1 MARLRIAAVCLLC
14 AALLAEGGISCRA
27 MDVLPVRR
35 ESREEARHRERMR
48 RAEEAARRILGE
60 HTPLT
65 SAERGDLL
73 LFTCRNGYALTN
85 PADGSV
91 VEYALSFPGRDPVFR
106 REEPGTDNGGSPTK

>member
-1 MARLRIAAVCLLC
+1 MARLRNAAVCLLC
-14 AALLAEGGISCRA
+14 TALLAEGGIPCRA
-27 MDVLPVRR
+27 TDVLPVRR
-35 ESREEARHRERMR
+35 ESREEARHRERIF

-73 LFTCRNGYALTN
+73 LFPCRNGYALTD

-91 VEYALSFPGRDPVFR
+91 VEYALSFSGRDPVFR
-106 REEPGTDNGGSPTK
+106 REEPGTDDNEFLTK